1 MELYLFLV
9 AFLIVIIAQI
19 NVTQSYNKYSKIES
33 SNNLTGADVARA
45 ILKKQGLDNIYVVET
60 KGRLTDHYDPRR
72 KVIRLS
78 SEVYHKTSI
87 ASLAVAAHETGHA
100 IQHKRKYVFLGLRS
114 IVYPLAAIGSN
125 LGYFVIFMGLL
136 TGVLNIFYFGILLIS
151 MVLLFQLV
159 TLPVEF
165 NASRVAREE
174 LINMN
179 LITKGE
185 EIGVQKMLNA
195 AALTYVTAAIAS
207 FLNILRL
214 ILLARDRD

>member
-1 MELYLFLV
+1 
-9 AFLIVIIAQI
+9 
-19 NVTQSYNKYSKIES
+19 
-33 SNNLTGADVARA
+33 
-45 ILKKQGLDNIYVVET
+45 
-60 KGRLTDHYDPRR
+60 
-72 KVIRLS
+72 
-78 SEVYHKTSI
+78 
-87 ASLAVAAHETGHA
+87 
-100 IQHKRKYVFLGLRS
+100 
-114 IVYPLAAIGSN
+114 
-125 LGYFVIFMGLL
+125 MGLL

>member
-78 SEVYHKTSI
+78 SEVYHETSI